1 MDEIADMRREKI
13 ERRIRWAKLEVER
26 LERLARLGALDRSDV
41 DYRVVELQNEI
52 TALGAAIG
60 GQSS

>member
-1 MDEIADMRREKI
+1 MDDAVDLRRERL
-13 ERRIRWAKLEVER
+13 ERRIRWARLEVER

-52 TALGAAIG
+52 TALGAAVG

>member
-1 MDEIADMRREKI
+1 MDDAVDLRREKL
-13 ERRIRWAKLEVER
+13 ERRRRWAQLEVER

-41 DYRVVELQNEI
+41 DDRVVQLQAEI

-60 GQSS
+60 GSL